1 MGMQR
6 MMFGSAAQLTLSLS
20 SNTALGFAYPP
31 FPSTALSQTI
41 SPTVSGGSGSYTYA
55 WAYVSGD
62 NTITRMSSATSA
74 NQSWSKSLSAGA
86 TANAIWRLTVSDGLT
101 SVSDEVSVELYANA

>member
-20 SNTALGFAYPP
+20 SNTAIGFASPP
-31 FPSTALSQTI
+31 FPSTATSQTI
-41 SPTVSGGSGSYTYA
+41 IPTVSGGSGSYTYA

-62 NTITRMSSATSA
+62 NAITRMSSASSA
-74 NQSWSKSLSAGA
+74 NQQWSKSLFAGA

-101 SVSDEVSVELYANA
+101 SVSDEVSVELSTGA